1 MKHGA
6 CLVMFLFV
14 LFSLLAPICGMDEKE
29 KADVYKIVGTPNG
42 RTEYLPASYA
52 KSFPRWQVSKGG
64 ELIPISTE
72 EECNLNEAEK
82 STTISIQPTINFLL
96 RKGVPTYLFVGL
108 WASDE
113 KSPHITSKTHH
124 WAQQWTAF
132 DQATKSNFH
141 VEVWMG
147 PGNGSTDRRLG
158 LVEAQPVKD
167 AVEQLG
173 IILATTQEQDLAEG
187 YQILSIPL
195 KMDTKEEW
203 DMDRSKGGLMMLTSV
218 ATGEADVG
226 QLLSLDKSDLEQ
238 TGASRLQV
246 EAFQVLSSMV

>member
-1 MKHGA
+1 MKHVP
-6 CLVMFLFV
+6 CLVFCLFV
-14 LFSLLAPICGMDEKE
+14 LFSLLEPVRSLDEKE
-29 KADVYKIVGTPNG
+29 KTDVYKIVGTPNG
-42 RTEYLPASYA
+42 RTEYLPASYV
-52 KSFPRWQVSKGG
+52 KTFPRWQITKGG

-72 EECNLNEAEK
+72 EECNLDGAGK
-82 STTISIQPTINFLL
+82 STTISIQPTINFFL

-108 WASDE
+108 WANE
-113 KSPHITSKTHH
+113 QKTQHITPKTHH
-124 WAQQWTAF
+124 WAQQWTTF

-158 LVEAQPVKD
+158 MVEAQPVKD

-173 IILATTQEQDLAEG
+173 IILATAQDQDLAEG
-187 YQILSIPL
+187 YQVLTIPL
-195 KMDTKEEW
+195 KMYTIEDW
-203 DMDRSKGGLMMLTSV
+203 DMAKGKGGLMMLTCV
-218 ATGEADVG
+218 ATGDADVG

-238 TGASRLQV
+238 TAASTLQV